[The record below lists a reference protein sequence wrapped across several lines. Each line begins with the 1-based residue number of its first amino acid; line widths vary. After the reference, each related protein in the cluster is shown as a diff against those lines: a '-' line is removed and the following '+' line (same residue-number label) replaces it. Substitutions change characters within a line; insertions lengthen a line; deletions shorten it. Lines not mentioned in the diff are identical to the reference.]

1 MGLYYREYYEKLK
14 ENFVFQPTEDQDK
27 LLMLIADYV
36 FDDKSDDIFLIRG
49 YAGTGKTSIL
59 SSLVKTLRNRNLPTV
74 LMAPT
79 GRAAKVLSAY
89 SSFHASTI
97 HRRIYFAATNSE
109 GHLVLRL
116 QKNKLKNA
124 VFIID
129 EASMIPDER
138 NEASKGGR
146 ALLDDIME
154 FVYSGENC
162 KLIFVGDVAQL
173 PPVGLT
179 VSPALNSTYLKNT
192 YKNIIRKFE
201 LTQVVRQQKES
212 GILANATRLR
222 QIMISK
228 NYDFPYF
235 DIYGFKDIMR
245 ISSNEL
251 LDEIT
256 SSYDNIGQD
265 DTAII
270 TRSNKNAN
278 QYNKAIRNNILQREN
293 EIDAGDLLMIVKNNY
308 FWLDQNSGGGFLANG
323 DLIEVM
329 SISNNEDILGFRF
342 ADIEARLIDFPN
354 EPTQKVKIILDTLE
368 SESPALTS
376 EDNNRLYKTVTE
388 KYMDIADK
396 KIKLEKVKSDKYFNA
411 LQIKY
416 AYAMTCHKTQGGQWH
431 TVFIDQGYITRERI
445 DLDYLRWMYTA
456 ITRATK
462 RVFLI
467 NFPDDIFVED

>member
-1 MGLYYREYYEKLK
+1 
-14 ENFVFQPTEDQDK
+14 
-27 LLMLIADYV
+27 
-36 FDDKSDDIFLIRG
+36 
-49 YAGTGKTSIL
+49 
-59 SSLVKTLRNRNLPTV
+59 
-74 LMAPT
+74 
-79 GRAAKVLSAY
+79 
-89 SSFHASTI
+89 
-97 HRRIYFAATNSE
+97 
-109 GHLVLRL
+109 
-116 QKNKLKNA
+116 
-124 VFIID
+124 
-129 EASMIPDER
+129 
-138 NEASKGGR
+138 
-146 ALLDDIME
+146 
-154 FVYSGENC
+154 
-162 KLIFVGDVAQL
+162 
-173 PPVGLT
+173 
-179 VSPALNSTYLKNT
+179 
-192 YKNIIRKFE
+192 
-201 LTQVVRQQKES
+201 
-212 GILANATRLR
+212 
-222 QIMISK
+222 
-228 NYDFPYF
+228 
-235 DIYGFKDIMR
+235 
-245 ISSNEL
+245 
-251 LDEIT
+251 
-256 SSYDNIGQD
+256 
-265 DTAII
+265 
-270 TRSNKNAN
+270 
-278 QYNKAIRNNILQREN
+278 LQREN

-416 AYAMTCHKTQGGQWH
+416 AFAMTCHKTQGGQWH